1 MLIKSFKNPQI
12 LDPNVHKNLR
22 IVLRTDMFAFAN
34 VDFVPIG
41 YSELVACTMYY
52 PVFFAFVDGDLTP
65 LAVTGTGGKSVFL
78 KEDGTWKVDVIP
90 KALDL
95 YPFGIVRKGEDYLV
109 VLDMQYA
116 SESGVELFD
125 QDAQPTQ
132 YMQDK
137 LQELTNYAQDIVKAQ
152 EFAKEVLDLNL
163 LEQMDLPI
171 QNKYGS
177 MEIRG
182 MFLLKPEALVS
193 LQPEK
198 MYALNAKGYLFSI
211 HAQYLS
217 LRNFKLFDLI

>member
-1 MLIKSFKNPQI
+1 MLIKAFKNPQI
-12 LDPNVHKNLR
+12 LDPQTHQELKVALR
-22 IVLRTDMFAFAN
+22 ADMFAFAN
-34 VDFVPIG
+34 VDFVPVG

-52 PVFFAFVDGDLTP
+52 PVFFAFVDEVLTP
-65 LAVTGTGGKSVFL
+65 LAVVGTGGNSVFL

-90 KALDL
+90 KALEL
-95 YPFGIVRKGEDYLV
+95 YPFGIARQGDDYVV

-132 YMQDK
+132 YMQNK
-137 LQELTNYAQDIVKAQ
+137 LQELTNYAKDLLKAQ

-163 LEQMDLPI
+163 LEQINLPI

-177 MEIRG
+177 MEIKG
-182 MFLLKPEALVS
+182 ILLLKPEALIS

-211 HAQYLS
+211 HAHYLS